1 MSGAAVEL
9 AELYAALGPLA
20 HRLEELVILP
30 RGFGVRIKAGTPR
43 AEQEHIYRVCDVFA
57 ARLKAAMR
65 PAKRGRPPIARELA
79 A

>member
-20 HRLEELVILP
+20 HLLEELVILP

-43 AEQEHIYRVCDVFA
+43 AEVERIYSACDAFA
-57 ARLKAAMR
+57 ARLKAAAR
-65 PAKRGRPPIARELA
+65 PVRRGRPPVARSLA

>member
-30 RGFGVRIKAGTPR
+30 RGFGVRIKVGTSR
-43 AEQEHIYRVCDVFA
+43 AEVERIYSACDAFA
-57 ARLKAAMR
+57 ARLKAATR
-65 PAKRGRPPIARELA
+65 PARRGRPPAARRLA